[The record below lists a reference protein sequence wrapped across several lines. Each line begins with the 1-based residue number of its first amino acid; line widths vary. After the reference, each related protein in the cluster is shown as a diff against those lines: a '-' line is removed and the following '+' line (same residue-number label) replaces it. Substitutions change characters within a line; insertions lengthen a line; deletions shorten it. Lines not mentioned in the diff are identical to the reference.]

1 MPSVL
6 CLPAAPSS
14 QAPRAL
20 EPPLPARPARAH
32 LCCLSALC
40 CCPCSCLCSCAVC
53 RTKLFAPS
61 KPPLR
66 SLALSPFSPT
76 STSPCRLIA
85 PSVTCYHDSPFATAV
100 PPALQHG
107 VHRALRCYRHL
118 HGMPHPR
125 PPTHTPPFAEVTPRC
140 RHHLSHHLCHFFF
153 CWRQPWPSPI
163 ANRVARR
170 RSSMGAR
177 RSPCHPC
184 WRSSK

>member
-118 HGMPHPR
+118 HGMSPAR
-125 PPTHTPPFAEVTPRC
+125 PAAYTRLRSPGWPLDAVTITASCFVGGGRSHRQLLTEFARK
-140 RHHLSHHLCHFFF
+140 RF
-153 CWRQPWPSPI
+153 
-163 ANRVARR
+163 
-170 RSSMGAR
+170 SMGAR
-177 RSPCHPC
+177 ELPRATPAGA
-184 WRSSK
+184 SK